1 MIEIIEVT
9 SRQQYRAFFQFPF
22 DLYRNCPQWVPTI
35 TKEEIDIFD
44 PQKNAVFEHAMA
56 RLFLAK
62 KKGKIVGRIAA
73 MINWVEVEK
82 LQKTKV
88 RFGWYDTIDDLEVS
102 QKLIETVEAVAI
114 AEGMTYIEGPMGFSN
129 MDKAGLLV
137 HGYEHMNTMITWY
150 HYPYQKTHLERLGLK
165 KQSEWIE
172 FKIDI
177 YDAKD
182 SPEKVKKFARVIKAR
197 YKLKTLAFKTTK
209 DVEPHVDKMFEL
221 LNQTYNKLQ
230 SFVPIQQHQIEVY
243 KKKYLPYVHP
253 DFIKCV
259 VDENDE
265 MIGFAITM
273 PSFTKALKRI
283 NGKMF
288 PFGFYHLWRALR
300 KNNRA
305 SFYLIGI
312 KESYQS
318 KGVTAIIFQDIQEM
332 FNKRGITEV
341 ETNPELEENKA
352 IHSMWKNYKHE
363 LHKRRRTYRKDIS
376 L

>member
-1 MIEIIEVT
+1 MIEIVEVT

-22 DLYRNCPQWVPTI
+22 ELYRNCPQWVPPI
-35 TKEEIDIFD
+35 TKEEMDIFD
-44 PQKNAVFEHAMA
+44 PQKNAVFEHATA

-62 KKGKIVGRIAA
+62 KKGKVVGRIAA
-73 MINWVEVEK
+73 MINWVEIEELK
-82 LQKTKV
+82 KTKV
-88 RFGWYDTIDDLEVS
+88 RFGWYDTIDELEVS
-102 QKLIETVEAVAI
+102 QKLIEAVEAVAI
-114 AEGMTYIEGPMGFSN
+114 AEGMTYVEGPMGFSN

-150 HYPYQKTHLERLGLK
+150 HYHYQKVHLEKLGLK

-172 FKIDI
+172 FQIDI

-182 SPEKVKKFARVIKAR
+182 APEKVKKFARVIKER
-197 YKLKTLAFKTTK
+197 FKLKTLEFKTTK

-265 MIGFAITM
+265 MIGFTITM
-273 PSFTKALKRI
+273 PSFTKTLKRI

-312 KESYQS
+312 KESYQN
-318 KGVTAIIFQDIQEM
+318 KGITAIIFQEIQEM
-332 FNKRGITEV
+332 FNKRGITKV

-352 IHSMWKNYKHE
+352 IQALWKNYKHE

>member
-1 MIEIIEVT
+1 
-9 SRQQYRAFFQFPF
+9 
-22 DLYRNCPQWVPTI
+22 
-35 TKEEIDIFD
+35 
-44 PQKNAVFEHAMA
+44 
-56 RLFLAK
+56 
-62 KKGKIVGRIAA
+62 
-73 MINWVEVEK
+73 
-82 LQKTKV
+82 
-88 RFGWYDTIDDLEVS
+88 
-102 QKLIETVEAVAI
+102 
-114 AEGMTYIEGPMGFSN
+114 
-129 MDKAGLLV
+129 
-137 HGYEHMNTMITWY
+137 MNTMITWY
-150 HYPYQKTHLERLGLK
+150 HYPYQKIHLERLGLK

-283 NGKMF
+283 NGNMF
-288 PFGFYHLWRALR
+288 PFGLYHMWRALR

-332 FNKRGITEV
+332 FNKRGIVEV

-352 IHSMWKNYKHE
+352 IQSMWKNYKHE

>member
-35 TKEEIDIFD
+35 TKEEMDIFD

-197 YKLKTLAFKTTK
+197 YRLKTLAFKTTK

-300 KNNRA
+300 KNNQA

-352 IHSMWKNYKHE
+352 IQSMWKNYKHE

>member
-1 MIEIIEVT
+1 MIEIVEVT

-22 DLYRNCPQWVPTI
+22 ELYRNCPQWVPPI
-35 TKEEIDIFD
+35 TKEEMDIFD

-62 KKGKIVGRIAA
+62 KKGKVVGRIAA
-73 MINWVEVEK
+73 MINWVEIEELK
-82 LQKTKV
+82 KTKV

-102 QKLIETVEAVAI
+102 QKLIEAVEAVAI

-129 MDKAGLLV
+129 MDKAGLLI

-150 HYPYQKTHLERLGLK
+150 HYPYQKVHLEKLGLK

-172 FKIDI
+172 FQIDI

-182 SPEKVKKFARVIKAR
+182 APEKVKKFARVIKER
-197 YKLKTLAFKTTK
+197 FKLKTLEFKTTK

-265 MIGFAITM
+265 MIGFTITM

-312 KESYQS
+312 KESYQN
-318 KGVTAIIFQDIQEM
+318 KGITAIIFQEIQEM
-332 FNKRGITEV
+332 FNKRGITKV
-341 ETNPELEENKA
+341 ETNPELEENKPIQA
-352 IHSMWKNYKHE
+352 LWKNYKHE

-376 L
+376 I

>member
-1 MIEIIEVT
+1 MIEIVEVT
-9 SRQQYRAFFQFPF
+9 SRQQFGAFFQFPF
-22 DLYRNCPQWVPTI
+22 DLYRNCSQWVPPI

-62 KKGKIVGRIAA
+62 KKGKVVGRIAA
-73 MINWVEVEK
+73 MINWVEIEELK
-82 LQKTKV
+82 KTKV

-102 QKLIETVEAVAI
+102 QKLIEAVEGVAI

-150 HYPYQKTHLERLGLK
+150 HYPYQKVHLERLGLK

-177 YDAKD
+177 YNAKD
-182 SPEKVKKFARVIKAR
+182 APEKVKKFARVIKER
-197 YKLKTLAFKTTK
+197 FKLKILEFKTTK
-209 DVEPHVDKMFEL
+209 DIEPHVDKMFEL
-221 LNQTYNKLQ
+221 LNQTYNELQ
-230 SFVPIQQHQIEVY
+230 SFVPIQKHQIEVY
-243 KKKYLPYVHP
+243 KNKYLPYVHP

-259 VDENDE
+259 VDENNE
-265 MIGFAITM
+265 MIGFTITM
-273 PSFTKALKRI
+273 PSFTIALKRI

-288 PFGFYHLWRALR
+288 PFGIYHLWRAMR

-312 KESYQS
+312 QKNYQN
-318 KGVTAIIFQDIQEM
+318 KGVTAIIFQEIQEM
-332 FNKRGITEV
+332 FNKRGITKV

-352 IHSMWKNYKHE
+352 IQAMWKNYKHE

-376 L
+376 I

>member
-22 DLYRNCPQWVPTI
+22 DLYRNCPQWVPTV
-35 TKEEIDIFD
+35 TKEEMDIFD

-73 MINWVEVEK
+73 IINWVEVEK

-182 SPEKVKKFARVIKAR
+182 SPEKVKKFARVIKSR

>member
-1 MIEIIEVT
+1 MIEIVEVT

-35 TKEEIDIFD
+35 TKEEMEIFD

-62 KKGKIVGRIAA
+62 KEGEIVGRIAA
-73 MINWVEVEK
+73 MINWVEIEELK
-82 LQKTKV
+82 KTKV

-102 QKLIETVEAVAI
+102 EKLIEAVEGVAI

-129 MDKAGLLV
+129 MDKAGLLI

-150 HYPYQKTHLERLGLK
+150 HYPYQKAHLERLGLV

-182 SPEKVKKFARVIKAR
+182 APEKVKKFASVIKER
-197 YKLKTLAFKTTK
+197 YKLKTLEFKTTK

-265 MIGFAITM
+265 MIGFTITM
-273 PSFTKALKRI
+273 PSFTKALKRM

-288 PFGFYHLWRALR
+288 PFGFYHLWRALH

-312 KESYQS
+312 QESYQN
-318 KGVTAIIFQDIQEM
+318 KGVTAIIFQEIQEM

-341 ETNPELEENKA
+341 ETNPELEENSA
-352 IHSMWKNYKHE
+352 IQALWKNYKHE
-363 LHKRRRTYRKDIS
+363 LHKRRRTYRKDI
-376 L
+376 LI

>member
-35 TKEEIDIFD
+35 TKEEMDIFD

-62 KKGKIVGRIAA
+62 KKGKIVGRIAV

-137 HGYEHMNTMITWY
+137 DGYEHMNTMITWY

-243 KKKYLPYVHP
+243 KTKYLPYVHP

-352 IHSMWKNYKHE
+352 IQSMWKNYKHE

>member
-1 MIEIIEVT
+1 MIEIVEVT

-22 DLYRNCPQWVPTI
+22 ELYRNCAQWVPPI
-35 TKEEIDIFD
+35 TKEEMDIFD

-62 KKGKIVGRIAA
+62 KKGKVVGRIAA
-73 MINWVEVEK
+73 MINWVEIEELK
-82 LQKTKV
+82 KNKV
-88 RFGWYDTIDDLEVS
+88 RFGWYDTIDELEVS
-102 QKLIETVEAVAI
+102 QKLIEAVEAVAI

-129 MDKAGLLV
+129 MDKAGLLI
-137 HGYEHMNTMITWY
+137 HGYEYMNTMITWY
-150 HYPYQKTHLERLGLK
+150 HYPYQKVHLEKLGLK

-172 FKIDI
+172 FQIDI
-177 YDAKD
+177 YDGKD
-182 SPEKVKKFARVIKAR
+182 APEKIKKFARVIKGR
-197 YKLKTLAFKTTK
+197 FKLKTLEFKTTK

-221 LNQTYNKLQ
+221 LNQTYNNLQ

-243 KKKYLPYVHP
+243 KNKYLPYVHP

-265 MIGFAITM
+265 MIGFTITM

-312 KESYQS
+312 KESYQN
-318 KGVTAIIFQDIQEM
+318 KGVTAIIFQEIQEM
-332 FNKRGITEV
+332 FNRRGITKV

-352 IHSMWKNYKHE
+352 IQALWKNYKHE
-363 LHKRRRTYRKDIS
+363 LHKRRRTYSKDI
-376 L
+376 LI

>member
-35 TKEEIDIFD
+35 TKEEMDIFD
-44 PQKNAVFEHAMA
+44 LQKNAVFEHAMA

-197 YKLKTLAFKTTK
+197 YRLKTLAFKTTK

-352 IHSMWKNYKHE
+352 IQSMWKNYKHE

>member
-35 TKEEIDIFD
+35 TKEEMDIFD

-288 PFGFYHLWRALR
+288 PFGFYHLWHALR

-352 IHSMWKNYKHE
+352 IQSMWKNYKHE

>member
-9 SRQQYRAFFQFPF
+9 SRQQHRAFFQFPF

-35 TKEEIDIFD
+35 TKEEMDIFN

-56 RLFLAK
+56 RLFLAT

-73 MINWVEVEK
+73 MINWVEVEELK
-82 LQKTKV
+82 KTKV

-102 QKLIETVEAVAI
+102 QKLIEAVEAVAI

-137 HGYEHMNTMITWY
+137 QGYEHMNTMITWY
-150 HYPYQKTHLERLGLK
+150 HYPYQKEHLEKLGLQ

-182 SPEKVKKFARVIKAR
+182 SPEKVKKFARVIKER
-197 YKLKTLAFKTTK
+197 YKLKSLEFKTTK

-283 NGKMF
+283 NGNMF

-352 IHSMWKNYKHE
+352 IQSMWKNYKHE

>member
-35 TKEEIDIFD
+35 TKEEMDIFD

-62 KKGKIVGRIAA
+62 KKGKIIGRIAA

-352 IHSMWKNYKHE
+352 IQSMWKNYKHE

>member
-35 TKEEIDIFD
+35 TKEEMDIFD

-82 LQKTKV
+82 LKKTKV

-137 HGYEHMNTMITWY
+137 RGYEHMNTMITWY
-150 HYPYQKTHLERLGLK
+150 HYPYQKIHLERLGLK

-182 SPEKVKKFARVIKAR
+182 SPEKVKKFARVIKDR

>member
-9 SRQQYRAFFQFPF
+9 SKQQYRAFFQFPF

-35 TKEEIDIFD
+35 TKEEMDIFD
-44 PQKNAVFEHAMA
+44 QQKNAVFEHAMA

-73 MINWVEVEK
+73 MINWIEVEK

-88 RFGWYDTIDDLEVS
+88 RFGWYDTIDDLEIS

-114 AEGMTYIEGPMGFSN
+114 AEGMNYIEGPMGFSN

-150 HYPYQKTHLERLGLK
+150 HYPYQKIHLERLGLK

-352 IHSMWKNYKHE
+352 IQSMWKNYKHE

>member
-35 TKEEIDIFD
+35 TKEEMDIFD

-129 MDKAGLLV
+129 VDKAGLLV

-197 YKLKTLAFKTTK
+197 YRLKTLAFKTTK

-300 KNNRA
+300 KNNGA

-352 IHSMWKNYKHE
+352 IQSMWKNYKHE

>member
-35 TKEEIDIFD
+35 TKEEMDIFD

-82 LQKTKV
+82 LKKTKV
-88 RFGWYDTIDDLEVS
+88 RFGWYDTIDDLEIS

-137 HGYEHMNTMITWY
+137 RGYEYMNTMITWY
-150 HYPYQKTHLERLGLK
+150 HYPYQKIHLERLGLK

-332 FNKRGITEV
+332 FNKRGIAEV

-352 IHSMWKNYKHE
+352 IQSMWKNYKHE

>member
-1 MIEIIEVT
+1 MIEIVEVT

-35 TKEEIDIFD
+35 TKEEMEIFD

-62 KKGKIVGRIAA
+62 KESEIVGRIAA
-73 MINWVEVEK
+73 MINWVEIEELK
-82 LQKTKV
+82 KTKV

-102 QKLIETVEAVAI
+102 EKLIEAVEGVAI

-129 MDKAGLLV
+129 MDKAGLLI

-150 HYPYQKTHLERLGLK
+150 HYPYQKTHLERLGLV

-182 SPEKVKKFARVIKAR
+182 APEKVKKFASVIKER
-197 YKLKTLAFKTTK
+197 YKLKTLEFKTTK

-265 MIGFAITM
+265 MIGFTITM
-273 PSFTKALKRI
+273 PSFTKALKRM

-288 PFGFYHLWRALR
+288 PFGFYHLWRALH

-312 KESYQS
+312 QESYQN
-318 KGVTAIIFQDIQEM
+318 KGVTAIIFQEIQEM

-341 ETNPELEENKA
+341 ETNPELEENSA
-352 IHSMWKNYKHE
+352 IQALWKNYKHE

-376 L
+376 I

>member
-1 MIEIIEVT
+1 MIEIVEVT

-35 TKEEIDIFD
+35 TKEEMEIFD

-62 KKGKIVGRIAA
+62 KESEIVGRIAA
-73 MINWVEVEK
+73 MINWVEIEELK
-82 LQKTKV
+82 KTKV

-102 QKLIETVEAVAI
+102 EKLIEAVEGVAI

-129 MDKAGLLV
+129 MDKAGLLI

-150 HYPYQKTHLERLGLK
+150 HYPYQKAHLERLGLV

-182 SPEKVKKFARVIKAR
+182 APEKVKKFASVIKER
-197 YKLKTLAFKTTK
+197 YKLKTLEFKTTK

-265 MIGFAITM
+265 MIGFTITM
-273 PSFTKALKRI
+273 PSFTKALKRM

-288 PFGFYHLWRALR
+288 PFGFYHLWRALH

-312 KESYQS
+312 QESYQN
-318 KGVTAIIFQDIQEM
+318 KGVTAIIFQEIQEM

-341 ETNPELEENKA
+341 ETNPELEENSA
-352 IHSMWKNYKHE
+352 IQALWKNYKHE

-376 L
+376 I

>member
-1 MIEIIEVT
+1 M
-9 SRQQYRAFFQFPF
+9 
-22 DLYRNCPQWVPTI
+22 
-35 TKEEIDIFD
+35 DIFN

-56 RLFLAK
+56 RLFLAT

-73 MINWVEVEK
+73 MINWVEVEELK
-82 LQKTKV
+82 KTKV

-102 QKLIETVEAVAI
+102 QKLIEAVEAVAI

-137 HGYEHMNTMITWY
+137 QGYEHMNTMITWY
-150 HYPYQKTHLERLGLK
+150 HYPYQKEHLEKLGLQ

-182 SPEKVKKFARVIKAR
+182 SPEKVKKFARVIKER
-197 YKLKTLAFKTTK
+197 YKLKSLEFKTTK

-283 NGKMF
+283 NGNMF

-352 IHSMWKNYKHE
+352 IQSMWKNYKHE

>member
-9 SRQQYRAFFQFPF
+9 SKQQYRAFFQFPF

-35 TKEEIDIFD
+35 TKEEMDIFD
-44 PQKNAVFEHAMA
+44 PQKNAVFEHALA

-73 MINWVEVEK
+73 MINWIEVEK

-88 RFGWYDTIDDLEVS
+88 RFGWYDTIDDLEIS

-114 AEGMTYIEGPMGFSN
+114 AEGMNYIEGPMGFSN

-150 HYPYQKTHLERLGLK
+150 HYPYHKIHLERLGLK

-352 IHSMWKNYKHE
+352 IQSMWKNYKHE

>member
-35 TKEEIDIFD
+35 TKEEMAIFD

-221 LNQTYNKLQ
+221 LNETYNKLQ

-243 KKKYLPYVHP
+243 KEKYLPYVHP

-352 IHSMWKNYKHE
+352 IQSMWKNYKHE

>member
-1 MIEIIEVT
+1 MIEIVEVT

-22 DLYRNCPQWVPTI
+22 ELYRNCPQWVPPI
-35 TKEEIDIFD
+35 TKEEMDIFD

-62 KKGKIVGRIAA
+62 KKGKVVGRIAA
-73 MINWVEVEK
+73 MINWVEIEELK
-82 LQKTKV
+82 KTKV
-88 RFGWYDTIDDLEVS
+88 RFGWYDTIDELEVS
-102 QKLIETVEAVAI
+102 QKLIEAVEAVAI
-114 AEGMTYIEGPMGFSN
+114 AEGMTYVEGPMGFSN

-150 HYPYQKTHLERLGLK
+150 HYPYQKVHLEKLGLK

-172 FKIDI
+172 FQIDI

-182 SPEKVKKFARVIKAR
+182 APEKVKKFARVIKER
-197 YKLKTLAFKTTK
+197 FKLKTLEFKTTK

-265 MIGFAITM
+265 MIGFTITM

-312 KESYQS
+312 KESYQN
-318 KGVTAIIFQDIQEM
+318 KGITAIIFQEIQEM
-332 FNKRGITEV
+332 FNKRGITKV
-341 ETNPELEENKA
+341 ETNPELEENKPIQA
-352 IHSMWKNYKHE
+352 LWKNYKHE

-376 L
+376 I

>member
-35 TKEEIDIFD
+35 TKEEMDIFD

-82 LQKTKV
+82 LKKTKV
-88 RFGWYDTIDDLEVS
+88 RFGWYDTIDDLEIS

-137 HGYEHMNTMITWY
+137 RGYEYMNTMITWY
-150 HYPYQKTHLERLGLK
+150 HYPYQKIHLKRLGLK

-352 IHSMWKNYKHE
+352 IQSMWKNYKHE

>member
-1 MIEIIEVT
+1 MIEIVEVT
-9 SRQQYRAFFQFPF
+9 SRQQFGAFFQFPF
-22 DLYRNCPQWVPTI
+22 DLYRNCLQWVPPI

-62 KKGKIVGRIAA
+62 KKGKVVGRIAA
-73 MINWVEVEK
+73 MINWVEIEELK
-82 LQKTKV
+82 KTKV

-102 QKLIETVEAVAI
+102 QKLIEAVEGVAI

-150 HYPYQKTHLERLGLK
+150 HYPYQKVHLERLGLK

-177 YDAKD
+177 YNAKD
-182 SPEKVKKFARVIKAR
+182 APEKVKKFARVIKER
-197 YKLKTLAFKTTK
+197 FKLKTLEFKTTK
-209 DVEPHVDKMFEL
+209 DIEPHVDKMFEL
-221 LNQTYNKLQ
+221 LNQTYNELQ
-230 SFVPIQQHQIEVY
+230 SFVPIQKHQIEVY
-243 KKKYLPYVHP
+243 KNKYLPYVHP

-259 VDENDE
+259 VDENNE
-265 MIGFAITM
+265 MIGFTITM

-288 PFGFYHLWRALR
+288 PFGFYHLWRAMR

-312 KESYQS
+312 QKNYQN
-318 KGVTAIIFQDIQEM
+318 KGVTAIIFQEIQEM
-332 FNKRGITEV
+332 FNKRGITKV

-352 IHSMWKNYKHE
+352 IQALWKNYKHE

>member
-1 MIEIIEVT
+1 MIEIVEVT
-9 SRQQYRAFFQFPF
+9 SRQQYRTFFQFPF
-22 DLYRNCPQWVPTI
+22 ELYRNCPQWVPPI
-35 TKEEIDIFD
+35 TKEEMDIFD

-62 KKGKIVGRIAA
+62 NKGKVVGRIAA
-73 MINWVEVEK
+73 MINWVEIEQLK
-82 LQKTKV
+82 KAKV

-102 QKLIETVEAVAI
+102 QKLIEAVKSVAI

-259 VDENDE
+259 VDENEE

-283 NGKMF
+283 KGKMF

-352 IHSMWKNYKHE
+352 IQSMWKNYKHE
-363 LHKRRRTYRKDIS
+363 LHKRRMTYRKDIS

>member
-9 SRQQYRAFFQFPF
+9 SKQQYRAFFQFPF

-35 TKEEIDIFD
+35 TKEEMDIFD

-73 MINWVEVEK
+73 MINWIEVEK

-88 RFGWYDTIDDLEVS
+88 RFGWYDTIDDLEIS

-114 AEGMTYIEGPMGFSN
+114 AEGMNYIEGPMGFSN

-150 HYPYQKTHLERLGLK
+150 HYPYQKIHLERLGLK

-352 IHSMWKNYKHE
+352 IQSMWKNYKHE

>member
-1 MIEIIEVT
+1 MIEIVEVT
-9 SRQQYRAFFQFPF
+9 SRQQYRTFFQFPF
-22 DLYRNCPQWVPTI
+22 ELYRNCPQWVPPI
-35 TKEEIDIFD
+35 TKEEMDIFD

-62 KKGKIVGRIAA
+62 KKGKVVGRIAA
-73 MINWVEVEK
+73 MINWVEIEQLK
-82 LQKTKV
+82 KTKV

-102 QKLIETVEAVAI
+102 QKLIEAVESVAI

-150 HYPYQKTHLERLGLK
+150 HYPYQKVHLERLGLE

-182 SPEKVKKFARVIKAR
+182 APEKVARFAGVIKER
-197 YKLKTLAFKTTK
+197 YKLKTLEFKTTK
-209 DVEPHVDKMFEL
+209 EVEPHVDKMFEL

-243 KKKYLPYVHP
+243 KKKYITYVHP

-259 VDENDE
+259 VDENNE
-265 MIGFAITM
+265 MVGFAITM

-288 PFGFYHLWRALR
+288 PFGLYHLWRALR

-312 KESYQS
+312 QESYQS

-352 IHSMWKNYKHE
+352 IQAMWKNYKHE
-363 LHKRRRTYRKDIS
+363 LHKRRRTYRKNIS

>member
-35 TKEEIDIFD
+35 TKEEMDIFD

-62 KKGKIVGRIAA
+62 RKGKIVGRIAA

-197 YKLKTLAFKTTK
+197 YRLKTLAFKTTK

-352 IHSMWKNYKHE
+352 IRSMWKNYKHE

>member
-35 TKEEIDIFD
+35 TKEEMDIFD

-82 LQKTKV
+82 LKKTKV

-209 DVEPHVDKMFEL
+209 DVELHVDKMFEL

-352 IHSMWKNYKHE
+352 IQSMWKNYKHE

>member
-1 MIEIIEVT
+1 MIEIVEV
-9 SRQQYRAFFQFPF
+9 SSKQQYRAFFQFPF
-22 DLYRNCPQWVPTI
+22 ELYRNCPQWVPPI
-35 TKEEIDIFD
+35 TKEEMDIFD

-62 KKGKIVGRIAA
+62 KKGKVVGRIAA
-73 MINWVEVEK
+73 MINWVEIEELK
-82 LQKTKV
+82 KTKV

-102 QKLIETVEAVAI
+102 QKLIEAVSGVAI

-137 HGYEHMNTMITWY
+137 DGFEHMNTMITWY
-150 HYPYQKTHLERLGLK
+150 HYPYQKTHLEKLGLK

-177 YDAKD
+177 YDA
-182 SPEKVKKFARVIKAR
+182 SEAPEKVKKFARVIKER
-197 YKLKTLAFKTTK
+197 YKLKTLEFKTTK
-209 DVEPHVDKMFEL
+209 DVEPYIDKMFEL

-243 KKKYLPYVHP
+243 KKKYLPYIHP

-259 VDENDE
+259 IDENDE
-265 MIGFAITM
+265 MIGFTITM

-312 KESYQS
+312 QESYQN

-332 FNKRGITEV
+332 FNKRGVTEV
-341 ETNPELEENKA
+341 ETNPELEENQA
-352 IHSMWKNYKHE
+352 IQALWKNYKHE
-363 LHKRRRTYRKDIS
+363 LHKRRRTYRKDITF
-376 L
+376 

>member
-1 MIEIIEVT
+1 MIEIVEVT
-9 SRQQYRAFFQFPF
+9 SRQQFVAFFQFPF
-22 DLYRNCPQWVPTI
+22 DLYRNCLQWVPPI

-62 KKGKIVGRIAA
+62 KKGKVVGRIAA
-73 MINWVEVEK
+73 MINWVEIEELK
-82 LQKTKV
+82 KTKV
-88 RFGWYDTIDDLEVS
+88 RFGWYDTIDDLVVS
-102 QKLIETVEAVAI
+102 QKLIEAVEGVAI

-150 HYPYQKTHLERLGLK
+150 HYPYQKVHLERLGLK

-177 YDAKD
+177 YNAKD
-182 SPEKVKKFARVIKAR
+182 APEKVKKFARVIKER
-197 YKLKTLAFKTTK
+197 FKLKTLEFKTTK
-209 DVEPHVDKMFEL
+209 DIEPHVDKMFEL
-221 LNQTYNKLQ
+221 LNQTYNELQ
-230 SFVPIQQHQIEVY
+230 SFVPIQKHQIEVY
-243 KKKYLPYVHP
+243 KNKYLPYVHP

-259 VDENDE
+259 VDENNE
-265 MIGFAITM
+265 MIGFTITM

-288 PFGFYHLWRALR
+288 PFGFYHLWRAMR

-312 KESYQS
+312 QKNYQN
-318 KGVTAIIFQDIQEM
+318 KGVTAIIFQEIQEM
-332 FNKRGITEV
+332 FNKRGITKV

-352 IHSMWKNYKHE
+352 IQALWKNYKHE

>member
-35 TKEEIDIFD
+35 TKEEMDIFD

-150 HYPYQKTHLERLGLK
+150 HYHYQKTHLERLGLK

-352 IHSMWKNYKHE
+352 IQSMWKNYKHE

>member
-35 TKEEIDIFD
+35 TKEEMDIFD

-62 KKGKIVGRIAA
+62 RKGKIVGRIAA

-177 YDAKD
+177 YGAKD

-352 IHSMWKNYKHE
+352 IQSMWKNYKHE

>member
-1 MIEIIEVT
+1 MIEIVEV
-9 SRQQYRAFFQFPF
+9 SSKQQYSAFFQFPF
-22 DLYRNCPQWVPTI
+22 ELYRNCPQWVPPI
-35 TKEEIDIFD
+35 TKEEMDIFD

-62 KKGKIVGRIAA
+62 KKGKVVGRIAS
-73 MINWVEVEK
+73 MINWVEIEELK
-82 LQKTKV
+82 KTKV

-102 QKLIETVEAVAI
+102 QKLIEAVSGVAI

-129 MDKAGLLV
+129 MDKAGLLID
-137 HGYEHMNTMITWY
+137 GFEHMNTMITWY
-150 HYPYQKTHLERLGLK
+150 HYPYQKTHLEKLGLK

-177 YDAKD
+177 YDA
-182 SPEKVKKFARVIKAR
+182 SEAPEKVKKFARVIKER
-197 YKLKTLAFKTTK
+197 YKLKTLEFKTTK
-209 DVEPHVDKMFEL
+209 DVEPYIDKMFEL

-243 KKKYLPYVHP
+243 KKKYFPYIHP

-259 VDENDE
+259 INENDE
-265 MIGFAITM
+265 MIGFTITM

-312 KESYQS
+312 HESYQN

-332 FNKRGITEV
+332 FNKRGVTEV
-341 ETNPELEENKA
+341 ETNPELEENQA
-352 IHSMWKNYKHE
+352 IQALWKNYKHE
-363 LHKRRRTYRKDIS
+363 LHKRRRTYRKDITF
-376 L
+376 